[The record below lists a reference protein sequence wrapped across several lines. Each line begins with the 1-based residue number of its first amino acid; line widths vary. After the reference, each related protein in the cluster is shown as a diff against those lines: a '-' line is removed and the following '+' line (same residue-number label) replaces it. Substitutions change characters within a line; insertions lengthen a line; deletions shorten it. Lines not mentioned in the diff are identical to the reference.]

1 MCIRDSNK
9 AEQMNVN
16 PAELF
21 IVLCCMNECHIT
33 DNAVKRLTVSD
44 FDKVKTIF
52 CKKNAA
58 EFKLLKQTATGI
70 LYDMEYFPVP
80 HSSKTEQWVNYCL
93 LYTSKHFPQESETE
107 EEDERPKVAIIGKPN
122 VGKSSIINKLLGKNR
137 VIVSNIAGTTRDA
150 IDTTITYNKKEY
162 VFIDTARCV

>member
-1 MCIRDSNK
+1 MQVECDLQDIINK

-52 CKKNAA
+52 CKENVA

-80 HSSKTEQWVNYCL
+80 HSSKTEQWVNYVNSWN
-93 LYTSKHFPQESETE
+93 Y
-107 EEDERPKVAIIGKPN
+107 ERTYKGNRTHEGTDICAD
-122 VGKSSIINKLLGKNR
+122 INK
-137 VIVSNIAGTTRDA
+137 D
-150 IDTTITYNKKEY
+150 
-162 VFIDTARCV
+162 